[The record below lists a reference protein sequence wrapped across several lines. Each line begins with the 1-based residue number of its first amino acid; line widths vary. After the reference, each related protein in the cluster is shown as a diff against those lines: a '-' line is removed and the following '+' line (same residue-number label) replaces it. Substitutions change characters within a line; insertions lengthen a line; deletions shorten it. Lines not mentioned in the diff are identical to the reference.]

1 VLCSFPKRYAE
12 SRPPK
17 GQVVDVQT
25 DVDMITVND
34 DVERKASVDD
44 IDADMDVNMEL
55 DELEEEM
62 EEDIKPSLHLEPVDV
77 PDAMD
82 IQIELQTP
90 SRLLNDNQLDDVPPG
105 EEKEGMDPISGEKE
119 PSPPPVRRSS
129 RRSRSTTRLAQ
140 VKDELESS
148 DEEPLSS
155 KPIPSKGTGHDDT
168 SRPTSSRKGKISAAA
183 SLVEEEDFDISMLDS
198 GPSSQFQSPPPR
210 PPVIEGKIF
219 SGLVF
224 WVDLGMKN
232 RGDLLKEIKVSWHF
246 SSQVTL
252 LTSRLLAGRLLR
264 IMRMRLMS

>member
-1 VLCSFPKRYAE
+1 
-12 SRPPK
+12 
-17 GQVVDVQT
+17 VDVQT
-25 DVDMITVND
+25 DVDMITLND
-34 DVERKASVDD
+34 GVKRKASVDD
-44 IDADMDVNMEL
+44 IDVDMDVNMEL

-62 EEDIKPSLHLEPVDV
+62 EEDIKPSLHLEPVDI

-82 IQIELQTP
+82 IQIELHTP
-90 SRLLNDNQLDDVPPG
+90 SQPPNDAPPDELPLAG
-105 EEKEGMDPISGEKE
+105 GQEKMDPVFEEKE

-129 RRSRSTTRLAQ
+129 RRSRSTTRLVQ

-148 DEEPLSS
+148 DEEPLSA
-155 KPIPSKGTGHDDT
+155 KPLPPKGTRNQDT

-210 PPVIEGKIF
+210 PPVVEGKIF

-246 SSQVTL
+246 SLQVIQ
-252 LTSRLLAGRLLR
+252 LTCRLLVGKLWR